1 MNAETTAAAV
11 RTEEKKKKQKK
22 NSFASGLR
30 KEWNKITWPDRKKLT
45 LQTAAVLLVTAVMA
59 GFIVLIDSGAL
70 ALVQHAVSVKFAENK
85 DLIRHI
91 LMLLYAAVSAALAV
105 LILLQQGSDK
115 GLGSLGGQM
124 MSDTFWSKAKGRSQ
138 EGIRKKATVILI
150 CCFTGLS
157 VLLGMV
163 F

>member
-11 RTEEKKKKQKK
+11 RTEDRKKTKKD
-22 NSFASGLR
+22 SFAAGLR
-30 KEWNKITWPDRKKLT
+30 KEWNKIIWPNRKKLT
-45 LQTAAVLLVTAVMA
+45 LQTAAVLCVTAVMA

-70 ALVQHAVSVKFAENK
+70 ALVQYAVSVKLAENK

-91 LMLLYAAVSAALAV
+91 LMMLYAAVSAALAV

-124 MSDTFWSKAKGRSQ
+124 MSDTFWNKAKGRSQ